1 MQAPARLRV
10 VLFLAVSSE
19 AQTARAGDK
28 VSMEQQETLGRQWAT
43 DNAAS
48 VIHVLK
54 VDGFSRSETDVVT
67 ALEEFRNQGVTAYDQ
82 LRAMWT
88 QKPLSFDVL
97 WVYVDG
103 RLGRSTSLYV
113 YVVENTIAAGARVWR
128 HQGGWI
134 DASNKRMAM
143 ALGSIAATSDIDR
156 LRDMRVPALEKRAR
170 EGKPVIPVDPMT
182 HRRLR
187 DDRGRSVEW
196 AVKEDYRYAL
206 ERAADHLLAGLGW
219 LRIAKALNDEGIP
232 TAKGKRWS
240 GETLRQLFYSP
251 FTWGN
256 SARYFDK
263 QIGLWAFDADEPLPE
278 NTQIARDAFPAYWT
292 GERAT
297 LIQSEL
303 RRRILHGKGK
313 AFPDNRPAFSGLL
326 LCAGCGRPMIF
337 HKWPNGTECYRCKT
351 NTVIRA
357 TGNDWQACDCKPLSI
372 KVDELVSHLTPYI
385 ENLIQRGDTSWW
397 KAPLDDMTD
406 RLDLL
411 NDEIKKVETLIAG
424 LMRQLATTPD
434 VAQGI
439 LKQEIDTASRRL
451 ETMLTNRETWSRE
464 SYRQNA
470 DTAALAV
477 AVRGIRLSTNAAA
490 FWQQGAHEVNKA
502 LHALLGK
509 GNYIG
514 IHDGAVIG
522 IVRRRK
528 G

>member
-1 MQAPARLRV
+1 
-10 VLFLAVSSE
+10 
-19 AQTARAGDK
+19 
-28 VSMEQQETLGRQWAT
+28 MEEQERLGRKWAA
-43 DNAAS
+43 DNDATI
-48 VIHVLK
+48 VKVLR

-67 ALEEFRNQGVTAYDQ
+67 ALEWFRSKGVTAYDE
-82 LRAMWT
+82 LREMWNAT
-88 QKPLSFDVL
+88 PCPFNAL
-97 WVYVDG
+97 WIYHDS
-103 RLGRSTSLYV
+103 RAGRSIPLYTF
-113 YVVENTIAAGARVWR
+113 VVSNVLKTGAKIYRHLGGVISETNPDFAIAMGMISAR
-128 HQGGWI
+128 G
-134 DASNKRMAM
+134 DMA
-143 ALGSIAATSDIDR
+143 R
-156 LRDMRVPALEKRAR
+156 LQSMRLPALEKRAR

-182 HRRLR
+182 HARVR
-187 DDRGRSVEW
+187 DSKGRSIEW

-263 QIGLWAFDADEPLPE
+263 QIGLWAFDADESLPDGI
-278 NTQIARDAFPAYWT
+278 QIARDAFPAYWV

-337 HKWPNGTECYRCKT
+337 HKWPNGVECYRCKT
-351 NTVIRA
+351 NTVIKA
-357 TGNDWQACDCKPLSI
+357 TGNDWQPCDCKPLSI
-372 KVDELVSHLTPYI
+372 KVDELVAHLTPYI

-397 KAPLDDMTD
+397 KAPLDDMSD

-528 G
+528 P